1 MILAAYS
8 NSLYQDF
15 SLINF
20 LIGLFGLF
28 VIIYLYLLWRKTR
41 QTLQKT
47 EEEKDLL
54 EGEENRMFA
63 FLHTLGL
70 AIEED
75 HSEGKLHRE
84 IVDGLVTVV
93 DAVGG
98 AIYLLD
104 DRKRYLLP
112 THLSEHCPQLIG
124 LPVEVREKAKLN
136 PQAIK

>member
-1 MILAAYS
+1 MTQAAYS
-8 NSLYQDF
+8 SSLYLDF

-47 EEEKDLL
+47 TEEKDQL

-70 AIEED
+70 AIEQD

-104 DRKRYLLP
+104 GR
-112 THLSEHCPQLIG
+112 
-124 LPVEVREKAKLN
+124 
-136 PQAIK
+136 